1 MLNGLGNLF
10 DLCDLQEMAT
20 HRSPRAGLHIFG
32 VLGSSFTNK
41 HSAVGFYVW
50 LEADNSAIYTNSL
63 DGSEKDHAMVAVQ
76 TDSLQLVACPRERPT
91 CLDVSGVLDS
101 IGWTPL
107 ILLKQASEATDSRI
121 YAKAEYMNPG
131 GSIKDRIAKHIILEA
146 ERRGDL
152 KPGATILEVTSGN
165 TGIALAM
172 VGAIRGYH
180 VVIMMPETVSKERRN
195 MIESLG
201 AELHLLKEIND
212 IQAAVRRSVELA
224 KTQPDIF
231 LPNQFSN
238 ADNAACHEQTTGPE
252 IIRQAEGNIAAFVM
266 GVGTGGTLMGV
277 GRALHRADV
286 PALIIAVEPDESA
299 VMSGDPPGRHGIQGL
314 ADGFIPDLIKLEE
327 IDKIVRIRTADAV
340 AAAERLA
347 REEGLLVGIS
357 SGANVLA
364 AKQVARDLGPG
375 KTVVTVLPDRGERY
389 LSLAHRGAAA

>member
-1 MLNGLGNLF
+1 M
-10 DLCDLQEMAT
+10 
-20 HRSPRAGLHIFG
+20 
-32 VLGSSFTNK
+32 
-41 HSAVGFYVW
+41 SAVQK
-50 LEADNSAIYTNSL
+50 E
-63 DGSEKDHAMVAVQ
+63 
-76 TDSLQLVACPRERPT
+76 SLQLVACPRERPI
-91 CLDVSGVLDS
+91 CLVTSGVLDS
-101 IGWTPL
+101 IGNTPL
-107 ILLKQASEATDSRI
+107 MLLKQASKATDCLI

-180 VVIMMPETVSKERRN
+180 VVIMMPETVSEERRN

-231 LPNQFSN
+231 LPSQFSN
-238 ADNAACHEQTTGPE
+238 SDNAACHERTTGPE
-252 IIRQAEGNIAAFVM
+252 IIRQTEGNFAAFVM

-277 GRALHRADV
+277 GRALHRANV
-286 PALIIAVEPDESA
+286 PALIIAVEPNESA
-299 VMSGDPPGRHGIQGL
+299 VMSGDAPGRHGIQGL
-314 ADGFIPDLIKLEE
+314 ADGFIPDLINLDE
-327 IDKIVRIRTADAV
+327 IDQIVRVSTADAV

-364 AKQVARDLGPG
+364 ATQVAHELGPG
-375 KTVVTVLPDRGERY
+375 NTVVTVLPDRGERY
-389 LSLAHRGAAA
+389 FSLAHRGAIA

>member
-1 MLNGLGNLF
+1 
-10 DLCDLQEMAT
+10 
-20 HRSPRAGLHIFG
+20 
-32 VLGSSFTNK
+32 
-41 HSAVGFYVW
+41 
-50 LEADNSAIYTNSL
+50 
-63 DGSEKDHAMVAVQ
+63 MVAVQ

-91 CLDVSGVLDS
+91 CLVASGVLDS
-101 IGWTPL
+101 IGCTPL
-107 ILLKQASEATDSRI
+107 MLLKQASEATDCLI

-180 VVIMMPETVSKERRN
+180 VVIMMPETVSEERRN

-252 IIRQAEGNIAAFVM
+252 IICQTEGNIAAFVM

-277 GRALHRADV
+277 GRALHRANV
-286 PALIIAVEPDESA
+286 PARIIAVEPDESA
-299 VMSGDPPGRHGIQGL
+299 VMSGDAPGRHGIQGL
-314 ADGFIPDLIKLEE
+314 ADGFIPDLINLDE
-327 IDKIVRIRTADAV
+327 IDQIVRVSTADAV

-347 REEGLLVGIS
+347 RKEGLLVGIS

-364 AKQVARDLGPG
+364 ATQVARELGPG
-375 KTVVTVLPDRGERY
+375 NTMVTVLPDRGERY
-389 LSLAHRGAAA
+389 LSLAHRGAGA